1 MAAVGTAAVP
11 EPAVAA
17 VPGSQ
22 VPEHAEVCY
31 KAVAVRDGRMLSIFD
46 GVTEYRLDELT
57 HKSSGLWACPSLAA
71 LEHGQKFHCSQ
82 RPPRWLECPYSA
94 HADATR

>member
-1 MAAVGTAAVP
+1 M
-11 EPAVAA
+11 AA

-71 LEHGQKFHCSQ
+71 LEHGQKCHCSQ
-82 RPPRWLECPYSA
+82 RCQKCHCSQPAWLECPCSA

>member
-1 MAAVGTAAVP
+1 MDNKSFFYTRRNIVTYRTMCVYIIRRQYTLDP
-11 EPAVAA
+11 NM
-17 VPGSQ
+17 

-82 RPPRWLECPYSA
+82 RPA
-94 HADATR
+94 A

>member
-1 MAAVGTAAVP
+1 M
-11 EPAVAA
+11 VAA

-57 HKSSGLWACPSLAA
+57 HKSSGLWASPSLPA
-71 LEHGQKFHCSQ
+71 LEHGQKCHCSQ
-82 RPPRWLECPYSA
+82 RPPAWLECPCNA

>member
-1 MAAVGTAAVP
+1 M
-11 EPAVAA
+11 VAA

-71 LEHGQKFHCSQ
+71 LEHCQKFHCSQ
-82 RPPRWLECPYSA
+82 RPLAWLECPCSA

>member
-1 MAAVGTAAVP
+1 M
-11 EPAVAA
+11 VAD

-71 LEHGQKFHCSQ
+71 LEHGQKCHCSQ
-82 RPPRWLECPYSA
+82 PAWLECPCSA